1 MAEDKLNK
9 KAAGST
15 SEALGIESTM
25 GLGDLSKVEILKLF
39 HESQVYQIE
48 LEMQNEEL
56 LRAKEQAEFEAEK
69 YLELYDSSPSG
80 YFTLSREG
88 KIVELNLTGAQMLGK
103 ERAKLKNSKFGFFV
117 SPGSISFFNIFVE
130 RVFTSHVKESC
141 EIILSINKELPI
153 DVYLTGLV
161 KADGEHCF
169 VTMVDI
175 SERKRAERELISVNE
190 ELSFQRDRLQ
200 KITSLVPGVVYQYR
214 LRRDGSSYF
223 PYSSEVIQSMY
234 RVTPDEIAR
243 DASAIFEKLHPD
255 DRKGFVA
262 SVEKSAKDLTTWQRE
277 FRVQFD
283 DGTMRIHSAKG
294 LPQLEEDGS
303 VLWHGL
309 ITDITASKQTE
320 EELQKSNELL
330 SLFMNHS
337 PIFAFIKE
345 VSQTESR
352 TLKASENYRDMI
364 GISGSEMAGKTMY
377 ELFPAELAAS
387 ITADDWK
394 VASEEKQLEIE
405 ETFNGRIYSSIKF
418 PITLGGKK
426 LLAGYSIDITERR
439 RLEYELQESERHYR
453 ILVETSPDGIMI
465 VQGASFMFVNQPMA
479 EITGYSI
486 EELMMMPNM
495 EMVYSEDRDLVE
507 NNYRKRQK
515 GEGADPKY
523 HFRIVKKDGS
533 LAWIELNGRKTEWKG
548 ETAVLQ
554 FVRDIT
560 ERIEAEKEILQK
572 NADLQKLNAE
582 KDKFFSIISH
592 DLRSP
597 FQALLGYY
605 PLTMERIKTYPLEKV
620 QLLLFDMRTS
630 AEKLFDLL
638 ENLLEW
644 SKMQRGL
651 TSFHPSAIRLQE
663 VIAEIVKIIRN
674 SADKKMIEIS
684 CDIPEH
690 LAVNADKRMFDSIIN
705 NLVFNAVKFTHKQ
718 GQVTISAMAMPDNLV
733 EISIKDKGIGMNKEM
748 IDSLFRLDA
757 DVSHKGTE
765 GEPSSGIG
773 LFICKDFVEKHGGKI
788 WAESEEGKGSTFRFT
803 LPV

>member
-1 MAEDKLNK
+1 
-9 KAAGST
+9 
-15 SEALGIESTM
+15 
-25 GLGDLSKVEILKLF
+25 
-39 HESQVYQIE
+39 
-48 LEMQNEEL
+48 
-56 LRAKEQAEFEAEK
+56 
-69 YLELYDSSPSG
+69 
-80 YFTLSREG
+80 
-88 KIVELNLTGAQMLGK
+88 
-103 ERAKLKNSKFGFFV
+103 
-117 SPGSISFFNIFVE
+117 
-130 RVFTSHVKESC
+130 
-141 EIILSINKELPI
+141 
-153 DVYLTGLV
+153 
-161 KADGEHCF
+161 
-169 VTMVDI
+169 
-175 SERKRAERELISVNE
+175 
-190 ELSFQRDRLQ
+190 
-200 KITSLVPGVVYQYR
+200 
-214 LRRDGSSYF
+214 
-223 PYSSEVIQSMY
+223 
-234 RVTPDEIAR
+234 
-243 DASAIFEKLHPD
+243 
-255 DRKGFVA
+255 
-262 SVEKSAKDLTTWQRE
+262 
-277 FRVQFD
+277 
-283 DGTMRIHSAKG
+283 
-294 LPQLEEDGS
+294 
-303 VLWHGL
+303 
-309 ITDITASKQTE
+309 
-320 EELQKSNELL
+320 
-330 SLFMNHS
+330 
-337 PIFAFIKE
+337 
-345 VSQTESR
+345 
-352 TLKASENYRDMI
+352 
-364 GISGSEMAGKTMY
+364 
-377 ELFPAELAAS
+377 
-387 ITADDWK
+387 
-394 VASEEKQLEIE
+394 
-405 ETFNGRIYSSIKF
+405 
-418 PITLGGKK
+418 
-426 LLAGYSIDITERR
+426 LAGYSIDITERR

-560 ERIEAEKEILQK
+560 ERIEAEKEIQQK